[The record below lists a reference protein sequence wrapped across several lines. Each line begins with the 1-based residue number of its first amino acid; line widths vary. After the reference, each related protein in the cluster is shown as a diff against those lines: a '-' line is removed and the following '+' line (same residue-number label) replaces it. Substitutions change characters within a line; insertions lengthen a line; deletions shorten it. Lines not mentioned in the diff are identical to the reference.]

1 MYTLKSEAILNRG
14 FRGVRFQNSLCTSYL
29 FSESYT
35 SMFISTFQQDE
46 LLIKRANIFTIYTH
60 LPLKDGNWLS
70 CRYANEE
77 VWFRNPSKRMSANRL
92 WSLLSFVLV
101 YLQIECKKSTR
112 QLPSTLA
119 YNSLQYQD
127 QSLSIFSFALYYMLQ
142 RKLKP
147 FPGFQKDRIL
157 IGAYMIKRYIRY

>member
-1 MYTLKSEAILNRG
+1 M
-14 FRGVRFQNSLCTSYL
+14 
-29 FSESYT
+29 
-35 SMFISTFQQDE
+35 
-46 LLIKRANIFTIYTH
+46 KRANIFTIYTH

-77 VWFRNPSKRMSANRL
+77 VWFRKPSKRMSANRL
-92 WSLLSFVLV
+92 WSLLSFILV

-112 QLPSTLA
+112 QLPSTIA

-142 RKLKP
+142 RQLKP
-147 FPGFQKDRIL
+147 FPGF
-157 IGAYMIKRYIRY
+157 